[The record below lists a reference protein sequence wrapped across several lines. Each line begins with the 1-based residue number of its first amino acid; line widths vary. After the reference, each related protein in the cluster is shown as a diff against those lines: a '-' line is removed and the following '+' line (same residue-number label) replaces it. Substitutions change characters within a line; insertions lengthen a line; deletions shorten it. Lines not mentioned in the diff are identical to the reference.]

1 MTALR
6 NRLSHYAWI
15 VRVLVSSG
23 FLTLLRPDRYLRMG
37 LSLRRQ
43 GGTNAVSGIGLAAAQ
58 YPDAVALHDEAGS
71 LTWAQLDARADA
83 LAVGLSESTVRPPRT
98 VAIMCRNHRGI
109 VEAIAATI
117 RLGADAVLLNTG
129 FAGPQLA
136 DVLKREQAD
145 ILIAD
150 DEFAGLID
158 HARQSDSGL
167 RCLWSWQEGIGLRA
181 DPGTVEHLI
190 SSRMGQRPAPPRK
203 PGRIIL
209 LTSGTTGTP
218 KGAKRGASGSDVSSL
233 AAMLDR
239 IPWRGGETTVIAA
252 PIFHAWGFGQM
263 AISSTM
269 HATMVMRRRFDP
281 QGTLDLVR
289 DHGASGLA
297 VVPVMLERIMDLPV
311 DVLDAKPMPTLRFA
325 TASGSRM
332 RAESLTAFM
341 DRFGDVVY
349 NSYNATEA
357 GLISTATP
365 ADLRIAPDTA
375 GRPIAGTRVRILDDD
390 RRPLPVGEIGVI
402 AVANESAFDG
412 YTGTET
418 KDYADGY
425 MLSGDVGRI
434 DGNGLLYVVGRDDEM
449 IVSGGENVYPLEV
462 ELVLDAHPGV
472 AEVAVIGVDDEKF
485 GQRLAAFVVR
495 SGGSDVD
502 ADALKAH
509 VKSQLAGYKVP
520 RDIHFIELLP
530 RNATGKVLKRDLT
543 EEGR

>member
-1 MTALR
+1 M
-6 NRLSHYAWI
+6 NRIRDQISRLTWTFG
-15 VRVLVSSG
+15 VLVRSR

-58 YPDAVALHDEAGS
+58 HPGDTALYDEAGS
-71 LTWAQLDARADA
+71 LTWGQLDARVDA
-83 LAVGLSESTVRPPRT
+83 LAVGLAEMAGRTPRT
-98 VAIMCRNHRGI
+98 VAIMCRNHRGLI
-109 VEAIAATI
+109 EALAATI

-129 FAGPQLA
+129 FAGPQLR
-136 DVLKREQAD
+136 DVLLRENAD

-150 DEFAGLID
+150 DEFADLIAHSRD
-158 HARQSDSGL
+158 ANPTMP
-167 RCLWSWQEGIGLRA
+167 CVWSWQEGTGLRD
-181 DPGTVEHLI
+181 DPDTAERLI
-190 SSRMGQRPAPPRK
+190 VRRLGQRPARPRK

-218 KGAKRGASGSDVSSL
+218 KGAKRATSGSDVMSL

-239 IPWRGGETTVIAA
+239 IPWRGGETMVIAA

-263 AISSTM
+263 AIASTM
-269 HATMVMRRRFDP
+269 HVTMVMSRRFDP
-281 QGTLDLVR
+281 VGTLDLVR
-289 DHGASGLA
+289 KHNASGLA
-297 VVPVMLERIMDLPV
+297 VVPVMLERIIDLP
-311 DVLDAKPMPTLRFA
+311 DEVLDARPMPSLRFA

-332 RAESLTAFM
+332 RAESMIAFM

-375 GRPIAGTRVRILDDD
+375 GRPIAGTEVRILDDD
-390 RRPLPVGEIGVI
+390 LRPLPVGDVGKI
-402 AVANESAFDG
+402 AVANESSFDG
-412 YTGTET
+412 YTSADT

-425 MLSGDVGRI
+425 MLSGDVGRF
-434 DGNGLLYVVGRDDEM
+434 DEAGRLYVVGRDDEM

-462 ELVLDAHPGV
+462 EQVLDAHPGV
-472 AEVAVIGVDDEKF
+472 GEVAVIGVDDEKF
-485 GQRLAAFVVR
+485 GQRLAAYVVR
-495 SGGSDVD
+495 SDASVD

-509 VKSQLAGYKVP
+509 VKAQLAGYKVP
-520 RDIHFIELLP
+520 RDIHFIEVLP
-530 RNATGKVLKRDLT
+530 RNATGKVLKRDLSPT
-543 EEGR
+543 EG